1 MALSTFIP
9 LKTPIRMLSQ
19 TPLKALIRGLLS
31 SVWWW
36 LNGLWLLIW
45 QANQR
50 LARNVTYFFFREIWK
65 DKCPKCLV
73 KLSQLNN
80 FRKEHVNPIS
90 NQLTHHLDR
99 MRVKVLWSI
108 PNTISNE
115 CGLTFKKKKVWS
127 WSLPGVQIYAD
138 CLQSWILLREGLS
151 CCCILLR
158 TITNLGVP
166 FEKSK
171 EEDMMKVDPWLQMP
185 TAQHEPRLSL
195 LL

>member
-115 CGLTFKKKKVWS
+115 CGLTFKKKKSMV
-127 WSLPGVQIYAD
+127 V
-138 CLQSWILLREGLS
+138 
-151 CCCILLR
+151 
-158 TITNLGVP
+158 
-166 FEKSK
+166 KS
-171 EEDMMKVDPWLQMP
+171 PWCSNICWLF
-185 TAQHEPRLSL
+185 TKLNIAERRIFL
-195 LL
+195 LLYSFENNNQFGSSLWKK